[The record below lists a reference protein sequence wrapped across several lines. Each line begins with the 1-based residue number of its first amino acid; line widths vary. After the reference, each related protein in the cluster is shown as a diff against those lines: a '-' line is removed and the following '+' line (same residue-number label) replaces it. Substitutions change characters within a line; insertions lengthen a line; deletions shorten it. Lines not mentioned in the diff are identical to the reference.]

1 MDGSITIKTKIDS
14 SGIEGQLE
22 QVNEKIKI
30 QEEKYKNTKD
40 SLNEIT
46 NSLKTN
52 NAEVEG
58 MVSNYE
64 KLNSI
69 IKDMQTKAD
78 SPKGLS
84 TSGYDEL
91 NKYIA
96 EREKL
101 GNSIDKVNA
110 KIVKEESQ
118 QKKLTLSLK
127 QQKLQYDQLIGKKQ
141 KLEVEA
147 FKKNTINVGK
157 MNDGIK
163 QSIKSLSRYALALF
177 SLSTIYS
184 FLSSSANSWL
194 SSNDLGAKQLSAN
207 IEYMKWAIGKSLQPV
222 IETLVSWMYKLLQLI
237 GMVANALFKVN
248 IFSKASAKDFES
260 SKKSTAGIAK
270 NTKEAS
276 NNLASFDK
284 LDVLQENK
292 DSKSGGGSDFAMPTT
307 DLSGMDIEVPK
318 WMKWIVENKDIILSV
333 MSGVAAGLLAWKL
346 GLDNLSDKGKPVL
359 GIGIAIA
366 GVIYLIQS
374 VIKYLKDP
382 SFENF
387 GKVLTGIGLI
397 IAGIAIAF
405 GAWPVAIAGAIV
417 AIIGIIISNWEKI
430 KNFALGIG
438 QWIEE
443 NFGLLGEI
451 INVSIKDGL
460 SAFEVLFGGVKQI
473 FDGIIQIAKG
483 DLAGGLKTIF
493 AGIVNV
499 IIGALN
505 VMINALNV
513 LISPARALIIAFG
526 KVTGKNWNMS
536 NIKIPSIPKVRLA
549 KGAIVNNPRRGVDV
563 NMGEDGAEV
572 ALPLENNT
580 EWMDTLADKIA
591 SRTGGDRPLNI
602 KATGTLSQLIR
613 LLKLELDK
621 EDDRRGGS
629 MIKGGTI

>member
-318 WMKWIVENKDIILSV
+318 WMQWILDNGDLIISIIG
-333 MSGVAAGLLAWKL
+333 GVTAAILLLKL
-346 GLDNLSDKGKPVL
+346 GVGGLISL

-387 GKVLTGIGLI
+387 GKVLAGIGLI

>member
-40 SLNEIT
+40 SLDEIT

-69 IKDMQTKAD
+69 IKNMQTKAD

-84 TSGYDEL
+84 TSEYDEL

-184 FLSSSANSWL
+184 FLSSSASSWL

-292 DSKSGGGSDFAMPTT
+292 DSKSGGGSDFTMPTT
-307 DLSGMDIEVPK
+307 DLGNMDMEVPG
-318 WMKWIVENKDIILSV
+318 WMKWIVENGDLIISIIG
-333 MSGVAAGLLAWKL
+333 GVTTAILLLKL
-346 GLDNLSDKGKPVL
+346 GVGGLISL

-405 GAWPVAIAGAIV
+405 GAWPVAIAGALV
-417 AIIGIIISNWEKI
+417 AIIGIIMSNWEKI

-451 INVSIKDGL
+451 INVSIKNGL

-536 NIKIPSIPKVRLA
+536 NIKMPSIPKVRLA

-563 NMGEDGAEV
+563 NVGENGAEMM
-572 ALPLENNT
+572 LPLENNT

-591 SRTGGDRPLNI
+591 SKTGGDRPLNI

-629 MIKGGTI
+629 MIKGGTL

>member
-84 TSGYDEL
+84 TSGYNEL

-163 QSIKSLSRYALALF
+163 QSIKSLLRYALALF

-292 DSKSGGGSDFAMPTT
+292 NSSGGSGSDFTMPST
-307 DLSGMDIEVPK
+307 DLGNMDMEVPG
-318 WMKWIVENKDIILSV
+318 WMKWILDNGDLIISIIG
-333 MSGVAAGLLAWKL
+333 GVTAALLLLKL
-346 GLDNLSDKGKPVL
+346 GVGGLISL

-405 GAWPVAIAGAIV
+405 GAWPVAIAGALV
-417 AIIGIIISNWEKI
+417 AIIGIIVSNWEKI
-430 KNFALGIG
+430 KKFALGIG

-451 INVSIKDGL
+451 INVAIKDGL

-499 IIGALN
+499 IVGALN

-536 NIKIPSIPKVRLA
+536 NIKIPSIPKVRLE

-563 NMGEDGAEV
+563 NVGENGAEMM
-572 ALPLENNT
+572 LPLENNT
-580 EWMDTLADKIA
+580 EWMDILADKIA

>member
-292 DSKSGGGSDFAMPTT
+292 DSKSGGGSDFTMPTT

-318 WMKWIVENKDIILSV
+318 WLNWIVENKDIILSV

-346 GLDNLSDKGKPVL
+346 GLDNLSDKGKPAL

-366 GVIYLIQS
+366 GIVYTIQS

-382 SFENF
+382 TFENF
-387 GKVLTGIGLI
+387 GKVLTGIGI
-397 IAGIAIAF
+397 TIAGIAIAF

>member
-84 TSGYDEL
+84 TSGYNEL

-292 DSKSGGGSDFAMPTT
+292 NSSGGSGSDFTMPST
-307 DLSGMDIEVPK
+307 DLGNMDMEVPG

-387 GKVLTGIGLI
+387 GKVLTGIGLV

-563 NMGEDGAEV
+563 NVGENGAEMM
-572 ALPLENNT
+572 LPLENNT
-580 EWMDTLADKIA
+580 EWMDILADKIA
-591 SRTGGDRPLNI
+591 SRSGGNGPINI

-629 MIKGGTI
+629 MIKGGTL

>member
-84 TSGYDEL
+84 TSGYNEL

-270 NTKEAS
+270 NTKETS

-292 DSKSGGGSDFAMPTT
+292 DSKSGGGSDFTMPTT

-318 WMKWIVENKDIILSV
+318 WMQWILDNGDLIISIIG
-333 MSGVAAGLLAWKL
+333 GVTAAILLLKL
-346 GLDNLSDKGKPVL
+346 GVGGLISL

-405 GAWPVAIAGAIV
+405 GAWPVAIAGALV

-563 NMGEDGAEV
+563 NVGENGAEMM
-572 ALPLENNT
+572 LPLENNT
-580 EWMDTLADKIA
+580 EWMDILADKIA
-591 SRTGGDRPLNI
+591 SRSGGNGPINI

>member
-318 WMKWIVENKDIILSV
+318 WMQWILDNGDLIISIIG
-333 MSGVAAGLLAWKL
+333 GVTAAILLLKL
-346 GLDNLSDKGKPVL
+346 GVGGLISL

-387 GKVLTGIGLI
+387 GKVLAGIGLI

-405 GAWPVAIAGAIV
+405 GAWPVAIAGALV

-629 MIKGGTI
+629 MIKGGTL

>member
-292 DSKSGGGSDFAMPTT
+292 NSSGGSGSDFTMPST
-307 DLSGMDIEVPK
+307 DLGNMDMEVPG

-405 GAWPVAIAGAIV
+405 GAWPVAIAGALV
-417 AIIGIIISNWEKI
+417 AIIGIIVSNWEKI

-563 NMGEDGAEV
+563 NVGENGAEMM
-572 ALPLENNT
+572 LPLENNT

-602 KATGTLSQLIR
+602 KATGSLSQLIR

-629 MIKGGTI
+629 MIKGGTL

>member
-1 MDGSITIKTKIDS
+1 MDGSITLKTKIDS

-40 SLNEIT
+40 SLDEIT

-69 IKDMQTKAD
+69 IKNMQTKAD

-84 TSGYDEL
+84 TSEYDEL

-184 FLSSSANSWL
+184 FLSSSASSWL

-292 DSKSGGGSDFAMPTT
+292 DSKSGGGSDFTMPTT
-307 DLSGMDIEVPK
+307 DLGNMDMEVPG
-318 WMKWIVENKDIILSV
+318 WMKWIVENGDLIISIIG
-333 MSGVAAGLLAWKL
+333 GVTTAILLLKL
-346 GLDNLSDKGKPVL
+346 GVGGLISL

-405 GAWPVAIAGAIV
+405 GAWPVAIAGALV

-451 INVSIKDGL
+451 INVSIKNGL

-536 NIKIPSIPKVRLA
+536 NIKMPSIPKVRLA

-563 NMGEDGAEV
+563 NVGENGAEMM
-572 ALPLENNT
+572 LPLENNT

-621 EDDRRGGS
+621 ENDRRGGS
-629 MIKGGTI
+629 MIKGGTL

>member
-69 IKDMQTKAD
+69 IKNMQTKAD

-318 WMKWIVENKDIILSV
+318 WMQWILDNGDLIISIIG
-333 MSGVAAGLLAWKL
+333 GVTAAILLLKL
-346 GLDNLSDKGKPVL
+346 GVGGLISL

-387 GKVLTGIGLI
+387 GKVLAGIGLI

-405 GAWPVAIAGAIV
+405 GAWPVAIAGALV

-629 MIKGGTI
+629 MIKGGTL

>member
-40 SLNEIT
+40 SLDEIT

-69 IKDMQTKAD
+69 IKNMQTKAD

-84 TSGYDEL
+84 TSEYDEL

-110 KIVKEESQ
+110 KIVKEENQ

-184 FLSSSANSWL
+184 FLSSSASSWL

-237 GMVANALFKVN
+237 GMIANALFKVN
-248 IFSKASAKDFES
+248 IFSKSSAKDFES

-292 DSKSGGGSDFAMPTT
+292 DSKSGGGSDFTMPTT

-318 WMKWIVENKDIILSV
+318 WMQWILDNGDLIISIIGGVTAAIIL
-333 MSGVAAGLLAWKL
+333 LKL
-346 GLDNLSDKGKPVL
+346 GVGGLISL

-387 GKVLTGIGLI
+387 GKVLAGIGLI

-602 KATGTLSQLIR
+602 KATGSLSQLIR

-629 MIKGGTI
+629 MIKGGTL

>member
-147 FKKNTINVGK
+147 FKKNTINVRK

-374 VIKYLKDP
+374 VIEYLKDP

-405 GAWPVAIAGAIV
+405 GAWPVAIAGALV

-629 MIKGGTI
+629 MIKGGTL

>member
-40 SLNEIT
+40 SLDEIT

-69 IKDMQTKAD
+69 IKNMQTKAD

-194 SSNDLGAKQLSAN
+194 SSNDLGTKQLSAN

-292 DSKSGGGSDFAMPTT
+292 DSKSGGGSDFTMPTT
-307 DLSGMDIEVPK
+307 DLGNMDMEVPG
-318 WMKWIVENKDIILSV
+318 WMKWIVENGDLIISIIG
-333 MSGVAAGLLAWKL
+333 GVTTAILLLKL
-346 GLDNLSDKGKPVL
+346 GVGGLISL

-405 GAWPVAIAGAIV
+405 GAWPVAIAGALV
-417 AIIGIIISNWEKI
+417 AIIGIIMSNWEKI

-451 INVSIKDGL
+451 INVSIKNGL

-536 NIKIPSIPKVRLA
+536 NIKMPSIPKVRLA

-629 MIKGGTI
+629 MIKGGTL

>member
-270 NTKEAS
+270 NTKETS

-292 DSKSGGGSDFAMPTT
+292 DSKSGGGSDFTMPTT

-318 WMKWIVENKDIILSV
+318 WMQWILDNGDLIISIIG
-333 MSGVAAGLLAWKL
+333 GVTAAILLLKL
-346 GLDNLSDKGKPVL
+346 GVGGLISL

-405 GAWPVAIAGAIV
+405 GAWPVAIAGALV

-563 NMGEDGAEV
+563 NVGENGAEMM
-572 ALPLENNT
+572 LPLENNT
-580 EWMDTLADKIA
+580 EWMDILADKIA
-591 SRTGGDRPLNI
+591 SRSGGNGPINI

>member
-292 DSKSGGGSDFAMPTT
+292 DSKSGGGSDFTMPTT

-318 WMKWIVENKDIILSV
+318 WMQWILDNGDLIISIIG
-333 MSGVAAGLLAWKL
+333 GVTAAILLLKL
-346 GLDNLSDKGKPVL
+346 GVGGLISL

-405 GAWPVAIAGAIV
+405 GAWPVAIAGALV

-563 NMGEDGAEV
+563 NVGENGAEMM
-572 ALPLENNT
+572 LPLENNT
-580 EWMDTLADKIA
+580 EWMDILADKIA

-629 MIKGGTI
+629 MIKGGTL

>member
-222 IETLVSWMYKLLQLI
+222 IETLVYWMYKLLQLI

-292 DSKSGGGSDFAMPTT
+292 DSKSGGGSDFTMPTT

-318 WMKWIVENKDIILSV
+318 WMQWILDNGDLIISIIG
-333 MSGVAAGLLAWKL
+333 GVTAAILLLKL
-346 GLDNLSDKGKPVL
+346 GVGGLISL

-405 GAWPVAIAGAIV
+405 GAWPVAIAGALV

-563 NMGEDGAEV
+563 NVGENGAEMM
-572 ALPLENNT
+572 LPLENNT
-580 EWMDTLADKIA
+580 EWMDILADKIA
-591 SRTGGDRPLNI
+591 SRSGGNGPINI

>member
-1 MDGSITIKTKIDS
+1 MDGSITLKTKIDS

-84 TSGYDEL
+84 TSEYDEL

-184 FLSSSANSWL
+184 FLSSSASSWL

-237 GMVANALFKVN
+237 GMVAKALFNVN
-248 IFSKASAKDFES
+248 IFSKATTKDFEK

-292 DSKSGGGSDFAMPTT
+292 DSSGGNDSDVMP
-307 DLSGMDIEVPK
+307 DIKLGDENMKVPGWLTWLK
-318 WMKWIVENKDIILSV
+318 ENKDIILSV

-346 GLDNLSDKGKPVL
+346 GLGGLASL

-405 GAWPVAIAGAIV
+405 GAWPVAIAGALV
-417 AIIGIIISNWEKI
+417 AIIGIIMSNWEKI

-451 INVSIKDGL
+451 INVSIKNGL

-536 NIKIPSIPKVRLA
+536 NIKIPLIPKVRLA

-563 NMGEDGAEV
+563 NVGENGAEMM
-572 ALPLENNT
+572 LPLENNT

-629 MIKGGTI
+629 MIKGGTL

>member
-1 MDGSITIKTKIDS
+1 MDGSITLKTKIDS

-69 IKDMQTKAD
+69 IKNMQTKAD

-84 TSGYDEL
+84 TSEYDEL
-91 NKYIA
+91 NKYIT

-292 DSKSGGGSDFAMPTT
+292 DSKSGGGSDFTMPTT
-307 DLSGMDIEVPK
+307 DLGNMDMEVPG
-318 WMKWIVENKDIILSV
+318 WMKWIVENGDLIISIIG
-333 MSGVAAGLLAWKL
+333 GVTTAILLLKL
-346 GLDNLSDKGKPVL
+346 GVGGLISL

-405 GAWPVAIAGAIV
+405 GAWPVAIAGALV
-417 AIIGIIISNWEKI
+417 AIIGIIMSNWEKI

-451 INVSIKDGL
+451 INVSIKNGL

>member
-69 IKDMQTKAD
+69 IKNMQTKAD

-374 VIKYLKDP
+374 VIEYLKDP

-405 GAWPVAIAGAIV
+405 GAWPVAIAGALV

-629 MIKGGTI
+629 MIKGGTL

>member
-270 NTKEAS
+270 NTKETS

-292 DSKSGGGSDFAMPTT
+292 DSKSGGGSDFTMPTT

-318 WMKWIVENKDIILSV
+318 WMQWILDNGDLIISIIG
-333 MSGVAAGLLAWKL
+333 GVTAAILLLKL
-346 GLDNLSDKGKPVL
+346 GVGGLISL

-387 GKVLTGIGLI
+387 GKVLAGIGLI

>member
-184 FLSSSANSWL
+184 FLSSSASSWL

-248 IFSKASAKDFES
+248 IFSKASAKDFEKS
-260 SKKSTAGIAK
+260 QKSTSGIAK

-292 DSKSGGGSDFAMPTT
+292 NSSGGSGSDFTMPST
-307 DLSGMDIEVPK
+307 DLGNMDMEVPG
-318 WMKWIVENKDIILSV
+318 WMKWILDNGDLIISIIG
-333 MSGVAAGLLAWKL
+333 GVTAALLLLKL
-346 GLDNLSDKGKPVL
+346 GVGGLISL

-405 GAWPVAIAGAIV
+405 GAWPVAIAGALV
-417 AIIGIIISNWEKI
+417 AIIGIIVSNWEKI
-430 KNFALGIG
+430 KKFALGIG

-451 INVSIKDGL
+451 INVAIKDGL

-499 IIGALN
+499 IVGALN

>member
-184 FLSSSANSWL
+184 FLSSSASSWL

-248 IFSKASAKDFES
+248 IFSKASAKDFEKS
-260 SKKSTAGIAK
+260 QKSTSGIAK

-292 DSKSGGGSDFAMPTT
+292 NSSGGSGSDFTMPST
-307 DLSGMDIEVPK
+307 DLGNMDMEVPG
-318 WMKWIVENKDIILSV
+318 WMKWILDNGDLIISIIG
-333 MSGVAAGLLAWKL
+333 GVTAALLLLKL
-346 GLDNLSDKGKPVL
+346 GVGGLISL

-526 KVTGKNWNMS
+526 KITGKNWNMS

>member
-270 NTKEAS
+270 NTKETS

-292 DSKSGGGSDFAMPTT
+292 DSKSGGGSDFTMPTT

-318 WMKWIVENKDIILSV
+318 WMQWILDNGDLIISIIG
-333 MSGVAAGLLAWKL
+333 GVTAAILLLKL
-346 GLDNLSDKGKPVL
+346 GVGGLISL

-405 GAWPVAIAGAIV
+405 DAWPVAIAGALV

-563 NMGEDGAEV
+563 NVGENGAEMM
-572 ALPLENNT
+572 LPLENNT
-580 EWMDTLADKIA
+580 EWMDILADKIA
-591 SRTGGDRPLNI
+591 SRSGGNGPINI

>member
-184 FLSSSANSWL
+184 FLSSSASSWL

-248 IFSKASAKDFES
+248 IFSKASAKDFEKS
-260 SKKSTAGIAK
+260 QKSTSGIAK

-292 DSKSGGGSDFAMPTT
+292 NSSGGSGSDFTMPST
-307 DLSGMDIEVPK
+307 DLGNMDMEVPG
-318 WMKWIVENKDIILSV
+318 WMKWILDNGDLIISIIG
-333 MSGVAAGLLAWKL
+333 GVTAALLLLKL
-346 GLDNLSDKGKPVL
+346 GVGGLISL

>member
-30 QEEKYKNTKD
+30 QEEKYKNTKN

-270 NTKEAS
+270 NTKETS

-292 DSKSGGGSDFAMPTT
+292 DSKSGGGSDFTMPTT

-318 WMKWIVENKDIILSV
+318 WMQWILDNGDLIISIIG
-333 MSGVAAGLLAWKL
+333 GVTAAILLLKL
-346 GLDNLSDKGKPVL
+346 GVGGLISL

-374 VIKYLKDP
+374 VVKYLKDP

-405 GAWPVAIAGAIV
+405 GAWPVAIAGALV

-563 NMGEDGAEV
+563 NVGENGAEMM
-572 ALPLENNT
+572 LPLENNT
-580 EWMDTLADKIA
+580 EWMDILADKIA
-591 SRTGGDRPLNI
+591 SRSGGNGPINI

>member
-69 IKDMQTKAD
+69 IKNMQTKAD

-84 TSGYDEL
+84 TSEYDEL

-194 SSNDLGAKQLSAN
+194 SSNDLGTKQLSAN

-292 DSKSGGGSDFAMPTT
+292 DSKSGGGSDFTMPTT
-307 DLSGMDIEVPK
+307 DLSGMDMEVPG
-318 WMKWIVENKDIILSV
+318 WMKWIVENGDLIISIIG
-333 MSGVAAGLLAWKL
+333 GVTTAILLLKL
-346 GLDNLSDKGKPVL
+346 GVGGLISL

-405 GAWPVAIAGAIV
+405 GAWPVAIAGALV
-417 AIIGIIISNWEKI
+417 AIIGIIMSNWEKI

-451 INVSIKDGL
+451 INVSIKNGL

-563 NMGEDGAEV
+563 NVGENGAEMM
-572 ALPLENNT
+572 LPLENNT
-580 EWMDTLADKIA
+580 EWMDILADKIA
-591 SRTGGDRPLNI
+591 SRSGGNGPINI

-629 MIKGGTI
+629 MIKGGTL

>member
-292 DSKSGGGSDFAMPTT
+292 NSSGGSGSDFTMPTT
-307 DLSGMDIEVPK
+307 DLSGMNIEVPK
-318 WMKWIVENKDIILSV
+318 WMQWILDNGDLIISIIG
-333 MSGVAAGLLAWKL
+333 GVTAAILLLKL
-346 GLDNLSDKGKPVL
+346 GVGGLISL

-374 VIKYLKDP
+374 VVKYLKDP

-387 GKVLTGIGLI
+387 GKVLAGIGLI

-563 NMGEDGAEV
+563 NVGENGAEMM
-572 ALPLENNT
+572 LPLENNT
-580 EWMDTLADKIA
+580 EWMDILADKIA
-591 SRTGGDRPLNI
+591 SRSGGNGPINI

-629 MIKGGTI
+629 MIKGGTL

>member
-292 DSKSGGGSDFAMPTT
+292 DSKSGGGSDFTMPTT

-318 WMKWIVENKDIILSV
+318 WMQWILNNGDLIISIIG
-333 MSGVAAGLLAWKL
+333 GVTAAILLLKL
-346 GLDNLSDKGKPVL
+346 GVGGLISL

-374 VIKYLKDP
+374 VIEYLKDP

-405 GAWPVAIAGAIV
+405 GAWPVAIAGALV

-563 NMGEDGAEV
+563 NVGENGAEMM
-572 ALPLENNT
+572 LPLENNT

>member
-292 DSKSGGGSDFAMPTT
+292 DSKSGGGSDFTMPTT

-318 WMKWIVENKDIILSV
+318 WMQWILDNGDLIISIIG
-333 MSGVAAGLLAWKL
+333 GVTAAILLLKL
-346 GLDNLSDKGKPVL
+346 GVGGLISL

-374 VIKYLKDP
+374 VVKYLKDP

-387 GKVLTGIGLI
+387 GKVLAGIGLI

-563 NMGEDGAEV
+563 NVGEDGAE
-572 ALPLENNT
+572 AMLPLENNT

-591 SRTGGDRPLNI
+591 SRTGGDRPLSI
-602 KATGTLSQLIR
+602 KATGSLSQLIR

-629 MIKGGTI
+629 MIKGGTL

>member
-40 SLNEIT
+40 SLDEIT

-110 KIVKEESQ
+110 KIVKEENQ

-184 FLSSSANSWL
+184 FLSSSASSWL

-292 DSKSGGGSDFAMPTT
+292 DSKSGGGSDFTMPTT

-318 WMKWIVENKDIILSV
+318 WMQWILDNGDLIISIIGGVTAAIIL
-333 MSGVAAGLLAWKL
+333 LKL
-346 GLDNLSDKGKPVL
+346 GVGGLISL

-387 GKVLTGIGLI
+387 GKVLAGIGLI

-602 KATGTLSQLIR
+602 KATGSLSQLIR

-629 MIKGGTI
+629 MIKGGTL

>member
-69 IKDMQTKAD
+69 IKNMQTKAD

-84 TSGYDEL
+84 TSEYDEL

-184 FLSSSANSWL
+184 FLSSSASSWL

-292 DSKSGGGSDFAMPTT
+292 DSKSGGGSDFTMPTT

-318 WMKWIVENKDIILSV
+318 WLNWIVENKDIILSV
-333 MSGVAAGLLAWKL
+333 MSGVATGLLAWKL
-346 GLDNLSDKGKPVL
+346 GLDNLSDKGKPAL

-366 GVIYLIQS
+366 GIVYTIQS

-382 SFENF
+382 TFENF
-387 GKVLTGIGLI
+387 GKVLTGIGI
-397 IAGIAIAF
+397 TIAGIAIAF

-417 AIIGIIISNWEKI
+417 AIIGIIMSNWEKI

-451 INVSIKDGL
+451 INVSIKNGL

-563 NMGEDGAEV
+563 NVGENGAEMM
-572 ALPLENNT
+572 LPLENNT

-629 MIKGGTI
+629 MIKGGTL

>member
-292 DSKSGGGSDFAMPTT
+292 DSKSGGGSDFTMPTT

-318 WMKWIVENKDIILSV
+318 WMQWILDNGDLIISIIG
-333 MSGVAAGLLAWKL
+333 GVTAAILLLKL
-346 GLDNLSDKGKPVL
+346 GIGGLISL

-374 VIKYLKDP
+374 VIEYLKDP

-405 GAWPVAIAGAIV
+405 GAWPVAIAGALV

>member
-84 TSGYDEL
+84 TSEYDEL

-184 FLSSSANSWL
+184 FLSSSASSWL

-292 DSKSGGGSDFAMPTT
+292 DSKSGGGSDFTMPTT

-318 WMKWIVENKDIILSV
+318 WLNWIVENKDIILSV
-333 MSGVAAGLLAWKL
+333 MSGVATGLLAWKL
-346 GLDNLSDKGKPVL
+346 GLDNLSDKGKPAL

-366 GVIYLIQS
+366 GIVYTIQS

-382 SFENF
+382 TFENF
-387 GKVLTGIGLI
+387 GKVLTGIGI
-397 IAGIAIAF
+397 TIAGIAIAF

-629 MIKGGTI
+629 MIKGGTL

>member
-270 NTKEAS
+270 NTKETS

-292 DSKSGGGSDFAMPTT
+292 DSKSGGGSDFTMPTT

-318 WMKWIVENKDIILSV
+318 WMQWILDNGDLIISII
-333 MSGVAAGLLAWKL
+333 GGITAAILLLKL
-346 GLDNLSDKGKPVL
+346 GVGGLISL

-405 GAWPVAIAGAIV
+405 GAWPVAIAGALV

-493 AGIVNV
+493 TGIVNV

-563 NMGEDGAEV
+563 NVGENGAEMM
-572 ALPLENNT
+572 LPLENNT
-580 EWMDTLADKIA
+580 EWMDILADKIA
-591 SRTGGDRPLNI
+591 SRSGGNGPINI

-629 MIKGGTI
+629 MIKGGTL

>member
-40 SLNEIT
+40 SLDEIT

-69 IKDMQTKAD
+69 IKNMQTKAD

-84 TSGYDEL
+84 TSEYDEL

-110 KIVKEESQ
+110 KIVKEENQ

-184 FLSSSANSWL
+184 FLSSSASSWL

-292 DSKSGGGSDFAMPTT
+292 DSKSGGGSDFTMPTT

-318 WMKWIVENKDIILSV
+318 WMQWILDNGDLIISIIG
-333 MSGVAAGLLAWKL
+333 GVTAAILLLKL
-346 GLDNLSDKGKPVL
+346 GVGGLISL

-387 GKVLTGIGLI
+387 GKVLAGIGLI

>member
-1 MDGSITIKTKIDS
+1 MDGSITLKTKIDS

-84 TSGYDEL
+84 TSEYDEL

-184 FLSSSANSWL
+184 FLSSSASSWL

-292 DSKSGGGSDFAMPTT
+292 DSKSGGGSDFTMPTT
-307 DLSGMDIEVPK
+307 DLGNMDMEVPG
-318 WMKWIVENKDIILSV
+318 WMKWIVENGDLIISIIG
-333 MSGVAAGLLAWKL
+333 GVTTAILLLKL
-346 GLDNLSDKGKPVL
+346 GVGGLISL

-405 GAWPVAIAGAIV
+405 GAWPVAIAGALV
-417 AIIGIIISNWEKI
+417 AIIGIIMSNWEKI

-451 INVSIKDGL
+451 INVSIKNGL

-563 NMGEDGAEV
+563 NVGENGAEMM
-572 ALPLENNT
+572 LPLENNT

>member
-292 DSKSGGGSDFAMPTT
+292 DSKSGGGSDFTMPTT
-307 DLSGMDIEVPK
+307 DLGNMDMEVPG

-405 GAWPVAIAGAIV
+405 GAWPVAIAGALV

-629 MIKGGTI
+629 MIKGGTL

>member
-292 DSKSGGGSDFAMPTT
+292 DSKSGGGSDFTMPTT

-318 WMKWIVENKDIILSV
+318 WMQWILDNGDLIISIIG
-333 MSGVAAGLLAWKL
+333 GVTAAILLLKL
-346 GLDNLSDKGKPVL
+346 GVGGLISL

-374 VIKYLKDP
+374 VIEYLKDP

-405 GAWPVAIAGAIV
+405 GAWPVAIAGALV

-563 NMGEDGAEV
+563 NVGENGAEMM
-572 ALPLENNT
+572 LPLENNT

>member
-1 MDGSITIKTKIDS
+1 MDGSITLKTKIDS

-292 DSKSGGGSDFAMPTT
+292 DSKSGGGSDFTMPTT

-318 WMKWIVENKDIILSV
+318 WLNWIVENKDIILSV

-346 GLDNLSDKGKPVL
+346 GLDNLSDKGKPAL

-366 GVIYLIQS
+366 GIVYTIQS

-382 SFENF
+382 TFENF
-387 GKVLTGIGLI
+387 GKVLAGIGLI

-629 MIKGGTI
+629 MIKGGTL